1 MRKAKWI
8 LAVVAIVALVV
19 ALRYTV
25 FAPDVVEVR
34 TVAVERGLVEE
45 TVTNTRAGTV
55 KVRRRAEL
63 SPQMGGLVVAL
74 PHREGDRV
82 EAGDLVVAMDDRAQR
97 AELESARATVVAA
110 TAQANEVCLAAKLAE
125 KELTRVEALHAQGI
139 ASEQNLDLLRTDRD
153 RTRAGCA
160 AARAAIGQA
169 ESRVGVVE
177 VQLAFTELRAP
188 FTGTVAELSTE
199 VGEYI
204 TPSPPGLPIP
214 PVVDLL
220 DPASIYVSAPID
232 EVDAERIR
240 VGQTARVTVDSRP
253 DMSFEG
259 SVTRVA
265 PYVLDVLEQN
275 RTVEVEVELAD
286 PVAMAGVLPGTSA
299 DVELILDQRSDALRI
314 PASAVAEGG
323 RVLVFT
329 GGFLEDRGGSPQL
342 AVRRGR
348 ERPRDRREGGGGPQ
362 YAGHQ
367 GGRAGRGA
375 RAMTHKSG
383 MRNEELGMPP
393 THSRREPGEG
403 GWEVLIPN
411 SYFLIQ
417 WLGGRK

>member
-1 MRKAKWI
+1 MTKARWI
-8 LAVVAIVALVV
+8 LVVVAIIALLV

-25 FAPDVVEVR
+25 FSPDVVEVR
-34 TVAVERGLVEE
+34 TAAVERGLVEQ

-82 EAGDLVVAMDDRAQR
+82 EAGELVVALDDRAQR
-97 AELESARATVVAA
+97 AEVELARAAVVAA
-110 TAQANEVCLAAKLAE
+110 TAQANEACLAAELAE

-160 AARAAIGQA
+160 AARAAVGQA

-177 VQLAFTELRAP
+177 VQLAFTGLRAP
-188 FTGTVAELSTE
+188 FAGIVAELSTE

-204 TPSPPGLPIP
+204 MPSPPGLPIP

-232 EVDAERIR
+232 EVDAERIQ
-240 VGQTARVTVDSRP
+240 VGQAARVTVDSRP
-253 DMSFEG
+253 DTSFAG
-259 SVTRVA
+259 SVVRVA

-286 PVAMAGVLPGTSA
+286 PMAVAGVLPGTSA
-299 DVELILDQRSDALRI
+299 DVELILDRREDALRI
-314 PASAVAEGG
+314 PASAIAEGG
-323 RVLVFT
+323 
-329 GGFLEDRGGSPQL
+329 
-342 AVRRGR
+342 
-348 ERPRDRREGGGGPQ
+348 
-362 YAGHQ
+362 
-367 GGRAGRGA
+367 
-375 RAMTHKSG
+375 
-383 MRNEELGMPP
+383 
-393 THSRREPGEG
+393 
-403 GWEVLIPN
+403 EVLILAGGLLEKRSIEVGLRNWRFAEVRSGLEIGESVVVVRN
-411 SYFLIQ
+411 SPDIKAGALAEE
-417 WLGGRK
+417 RAP